1 MNVSYIKKIILDTKE
16 LFTAQASI
24 ALLSLI
30 QVSYVVKEL
39 GPENYGKI
47 TIFVTFISL
56 FFRGLHSKNSD
67 VTLLALKKE
76 DRDIFYPAL
85 LFDFVIGLVA
95 LVCCLTIYFTPYFS
109 KIDIKDFTKY
119 FLFYLACRVIFNFSE
134 TSKAVLINF
143 SKLKLLSL
151 IEFIGILMRF
161 ILVVSLIHLNPTVE
175 NYLLGQSLYMLF
187 FGILCMIVS
196 RKQIK
201 NRSYD
206 LQMSFSEYWKSIK
219 TTFKKIR
226 YDQMVGLIPQHFDIL
241 LLSIISDVSVVGVY
255 KFAKRLVEPINYITT
270 AFNPWIQSQYS
281 SGKKI
286 NFNDLVIKLLLPVS
300 LAIMLIFIFAGR
312 KIILLIGS
320 SDFNLAY
327 ESLIILASGYII
339 YLLTFWIR
347 QSLLF
352 NELIMHHVRGRV
364 LYSLVFVALSVPL
377 ANTYSANGLSL
388 SLSIAILFQKVYEL
402 YIYKKKI
409 VPKSLH

>member
-1 MNVSYIKKIILDTKE
+1 
-16 LFTAQASI
+16 
-24 ALLSLI
+24 
-30 QVSYVVKEL
+30 
-39 GPENYGKI
+39 
-47 TIFVTFISL
+47 
-56 FFRGLHSKNSD
+56 
-67 VTLLALKKE
+67 
-76 DRDIFYPAL
+76 
-85 LFDFVIGLVA
+85 
-95 LVCCLTIYFTPYFS
+95 
-109 KIDIKDFTKY
+109 
-119 FLFYLACRVIFNFSE
+119 
-134 TSKAVLINF
+134 
-143 SKLKLLSL
+143 
-151 IEFIGILMRF
+151 
-161 ILVVSLIHLNPTVE
+161 
-175 NYLLGQSLYMLF
+175 
-187 FGILCMIVS
+187 
-196 RKQIK
+196 
-201 NRSYD
+201 
-206 LQMSFSEYWKSIK
+206 
-219 TTFKKIR
+219 
-226 YDQMVGLIPQHFDIL
+226 

-281 SGKKI
+281 AGKKI

>member
-1 MNVSYIKKIILDTKE
+1 
-16 LFTAQASI
+16 
-24 ALLSLI
+24 
-30 QVSYVVKEL
+30 
-39 GPENYGKI
+39 
-47 TIFVTFISL
+47 
-56 FFRGLHSKNSD
+56 
-67 VTLLALKKE
+67 
-76 DRDIFYPAL
+76 
-85 LFDFVIGLVA
+85 
-95 LVCCLTIYFTPYFS
+95 
-109 KIDIKDFTKY
+109 
-119 FLFYLACRVIFNFSE
+119 
-134 TSKAVLINF
+134 
-143 SKLKLLSL
+143 
-151 IEFIGILMRF
+151 
-161 ILVVSLIHLNPTVE
+161 
-175 NYLLGQSLYMLF
+175 
-187 FGILCMIVS
+187 
-196 RKQIK
+196 
-201 NRSYD
+201 
-206 LQMSFSEYWKSIK
+206 MSFSEYWKSIK

-281 SGKKI
+281 AGKKI